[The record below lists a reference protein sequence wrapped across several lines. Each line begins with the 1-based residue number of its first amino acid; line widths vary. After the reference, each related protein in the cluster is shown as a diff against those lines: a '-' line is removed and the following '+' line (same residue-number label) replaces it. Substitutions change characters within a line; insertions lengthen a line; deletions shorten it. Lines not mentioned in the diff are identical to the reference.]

1 MEDGIDPRVLA
12 SVDESRRDLLRKLLL
27 SSAFVLPAVASF
39 PMDALAQNQ
48 TPIRTFNSTT
58 TDGAIRANPGTG
70 KPANP
75 VDPGSTGKTNEPA
88 KR

>member
-1 MEDGIDPRVLA
+1 MA
-12 SVDESRRDLLRKLLL
+12 SVDASRRDLLRKLLL
-27 SSAFVLPAVASF
+27 GSAFVLPAVASF

-48 TPIRTFNSTT
+48 PSMRGINT
-58 TDGAIRANPGTG
+58 TDPYLRANPGSTA

-75 VDPGSTGKTNEPA
+75 AIPGSTDRANEPA

>member
-27 SSAFVLPAVASF
+27 GSAFVLPAVASF

-48 TPIRTFNSTT
+48 TPIRNGNIT
-58 TDGAIRANPGTG
+58 TDGAIRANPGAG